1 MRVLETLFKVGFDT
15 LTYGHCVSFVFE
27 NPIGHRAARRIYTIK
42 CEIGMG
48 IILYF
53 YITRIAKL
61 IRGGSTYYG
70 LLP

>member
-1 MRVLETLFKVGFDT
+1 MRVLETLFKVGLDT

-27 NPIGHRAARRIYTIK
+27 NPNGHMAARRIYTIK
-42 CEIGMG
+42 CEIGMS

-53 YITRIAKL
+53 HITRIAEL
-61 IRGGSTYYG
+61 IRGAATYYG